1 MSDMISKKQFF
12 IATKDAKPMGKAGMA
27 NVLDV
32 EMVGFFDEIAKA
44 VLQGDTGDIFA
55 VQWAVSRLDEGE
67 RDAISQG
74 RESEDKSRQR
84 G

>member
-1 MSDMISKKQFF
+1 MHEVSEMLTKKQFF
-12 IATKDAKPMGKAGMA
+12 IATKDARPMGKAGMA

-44 VLQGDTGDIFA
+44 VLQGDSDDIFA

-67 RDAISQG
+67 RDAIEKG
-74 RESEDKSRQR
+74 CETRH
-84 G
+84 

>member
-67 RDAISQG
+67 RDAVEKGKI
-74 RESEDKSRQR
+74 ESSDRTKH
-84 G
+84 